1 MKHTSIT
8 CSLIFLFRMLD
19 LFTTYLANVDFSRQ
33 EQNVLV
39 NLFNLN
45 IYNFG
50 SMLNRVGS

>member
-1 MKHTSIT
+1 
-8 CSLIFLFRMLD
+8 MLD

-45 IYNFG
+45 IYNFFI
-50 SMLNRVGS
+50 MEIIVAFFLVFFYVYLIKNN